1 MQRVRTFLPA
11 LALMAFGAFGAFGTF
26 SLLGADEAAAQP
38 STAPTPAPAK
48 LSTVVDSL
56 EQRILACA
64 QCHGK
69 QGEGVRKNEYYPRLA
84 GKPVEY
90 LYNQLVGFREK
101 SRSASP
107 IMTYMVGALSDNYL
121 HEIAGHYA
129 ALRPEFPPPAAAPT
143 GPRLALGEKLAM
155 KGDPEREIPACV
167 SCHGTTL
174 TGLLPGIPGL
184 VGLFPD
190 YITAQ
195 MGAWKNGKRNSKA
208 PDCMARVASRLSGED
223 ISAVSQYLASR
234 TVSPT
239 VPPAPTQSVKLPLEC
254 GSMR

>member
-1 MQRVRTFLPA
+1 MLRIRTFVPA
-11 LALMAFGAFGAFGTF
+11 LSLSAL
-26 SLLGADEAAAQP
+26 AALASATALAQT
-38 STAPTPAPAK
+38 TAPAAKAP
-48 LSTVVDSL
+48 TVVDTL
-56 EQRILACA
+56 EQRLLACA

-69 QGEGVRKNEYYPRLA
+69 LGEGVRKNEYYPRLA

-101 SRSASP
+101 TRSASP

-121 HEIAGHYA
+121 HEIAGYYG
-129 ALRPEFPPPAAAPT
+129 ALRSEFPPPAPAPT
-143 GPRLALGEKLAM
+143 GPRLALGEKLVM
-155 KGDPEREIPACV
+155 KGDLEREIPACV
-167 SCHGTTL
+167 ACHGETL
-174 TGLLPGIPGL
+174 TGLLPGVPGL

-239 VPPAPTQSVKLPLEC
+239 VPPAPAQSVKLPLEC
-254 GSMR
+254 GSAR